1 MASHAEPRNVSFK
14 YPGTDKY
21 ALRNVSFN
29 LLPGQLCVRPS
40 SMCSTENFQDNLTSN
55 QVIVGANGAGKSTI
69 LKLAVRLY
77 DPEEGDIFVDGH
89 NVRTLQLKD
98 LRQAISVLFQ
108 DYSHFQFSVQSFLSK
123 PGSLTDIFQRSAI
136 TSLWGILK
144 TLVMTSECAWQRG

>member
-1 MASHAEPRNVSFK
+1 MRTSICFTR
-14 YPGTDKY
+14 
-21 ALRNVSFN
+21 
-29 LLPGQLCVRPS
+29 
-40 SMCSTENFQDNLTSN
+40 NFQDNLTSN

-77 DPEEGDIFVDGH
+77 DPDEGDIFVDGH

-123 PGSLTDIFQRSAI
+123 LGSLANIFQRSVI
-136 TSLWGILK
+136 TSLWETPK
-144 TLVMTSECAWQRG
+144 TLMMTSVCASPQGLEAQKRLSRSCLKATTRSSTNRS